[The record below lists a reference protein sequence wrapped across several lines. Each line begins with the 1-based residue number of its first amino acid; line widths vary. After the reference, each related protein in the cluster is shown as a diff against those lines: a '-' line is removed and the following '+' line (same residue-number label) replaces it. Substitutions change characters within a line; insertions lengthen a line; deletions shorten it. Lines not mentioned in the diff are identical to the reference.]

1 MILRTKGE
9 ANMAQRK
16 TLLVIVSEEE
26 HRSAKIKAAQTGVVI
41 GDLFRAALADESLWR
56 RVARAAG
63 KASKGQS

>member
-1 MILRTKGE
+1 
-9 ANMAQRK
+9 MAQRK